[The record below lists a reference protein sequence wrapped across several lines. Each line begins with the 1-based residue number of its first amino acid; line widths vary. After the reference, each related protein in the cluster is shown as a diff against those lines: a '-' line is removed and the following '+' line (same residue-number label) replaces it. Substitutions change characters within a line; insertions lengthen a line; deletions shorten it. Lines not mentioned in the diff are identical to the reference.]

1 MTDADDGDTNGLGF
15 GVLNYQLEPAGPKF
29 TIDPASGVVTLAN
42 KLDYEEQRTWN
53 MMIVARDGGAQET
66 RCQLIINVQDVNEAA
81 PIFQTPSEDDLE
93 LLISTSELAGT
104 VLMQAEAI
112 DVDYNVESNP
122 DQDPVISYALNGDHQ
137 GAIQINQLTGELEL
151 LVDAAQLSNEL
162 PTFRLIITVFMTSS
176 SKHTHTHTHQ
186 ILSPKSF
193 IYYNQ

>member
-15 GVLNYQLEPAGPKF
+15 GVLNYQLEPAGQKF
-29 TIDPASGVVTLAN
+29 TIDSASGVITLAN
-42 KLDYEEQRTWN
+42 ELDYEEQRTWN

-93 LLISTSELAGT
+93 LLISTGELAGT
-104 VLMQAEAI
+104 ILMQAEAI

-137 GAIQINQLTGELEL
+137 SAIQINQLTGELEL
-151 LVDAAQLSNEL
+151 LVDAARLSNEL

-176 SKHTHTHTHQ
+176 SKNTHTHQ
-186 ILSPKSF
+186 ILSHKSF

>member
-1 MTDADDGDTNGLGF
+1 
-15 GVLNYQLEPAGPKF
+15 
-29 TIDPASGVVTLAN
+29 
-42 KLDYEEQRTWN
+42 

-176 SKHTHTHTHQ
+176 SKHTHTPN
-186 ILSPKSF
+186 I
-193 IYYNQ
+193 IA

>member
-15 GVLNYQLEPAGPKF
+15 GVLNYQLEPAGQKF
-29 TIDPASGVVTLAN
+29 TIDSASGVITLAN
-42 KLDYEEQRTWN
+42 ELNYEEQRTWN

-104 VLMQAEAI
+104 ILMQAEAI

-137 GAIQINQLTGELEL
+137 SAIQINQLTGELEL

-176 SKHTHTHTHQ
+176 SKYTHTHQ
-186 ILSPKSF
+186 TLSHKSF